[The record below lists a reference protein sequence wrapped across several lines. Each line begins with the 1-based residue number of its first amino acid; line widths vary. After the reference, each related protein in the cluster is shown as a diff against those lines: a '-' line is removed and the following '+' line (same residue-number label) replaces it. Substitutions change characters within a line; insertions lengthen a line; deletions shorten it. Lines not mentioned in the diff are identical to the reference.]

1 MKTKRV
7 TFRSWIRHWR
17 LHLMALPAITALVI
31 FNYIPLSGYVMAFQK
46 LDLKKGIF
54 KSPWV
59 GLKNFEFLF
68 TTSDAWIITRNTVLY
83 NLVFIVLGM
92 FFAVVLAVLMSE
104 LTWKR
109 WSKTLQTVL
118 IMPHFLSMVAVSMV
132 VYAFF
137 SPTNGFINSVLGE
150 QVNWYGKKEIWPF
163 LLTVVHLWKHV
174 GYDSIIYMAVISGIS
189 TEHYEA
195 ACLDGAT
202 KLQQAWY
209 ITFPHLKTIIC
220 INLIRKLGGIFDSDF
235 GLFYTVPQ
243 DSGAIYSVTQVLDT
257 YIFRGL
263 TTLNNPG
270 MSTAASLYKAV
281 VGFVLVLIVN
291 KIVSKIDRESA
302 MF

>member
-17 LHLMALPAITALVI
+17 LHLMALPAIAALLI
-31 FNYIPLSGYVMAFQK
+31 FSYIPLSGLVMAFQK

-92 FFAVVLAVLMSE
+92 FFAVVLAMLMSE

-137 SPTNGFINSVLGE
+137 SPTNGFVNSVLGE
-150 QVNWYGKKEIWPF
+150 QINWYGKQEIWPF

-195 ACLDGAT
+195 ACLDGAS

-209 ITFPHLKTIIC
+209 ITCPHLKTIIC
-220 INLIRKLGGIFDSDF
+220 INLIRKLGGIFNSDF

-243 DSGAIYSVTQVLDT
+243 DSGALYPVTQVLDT

-270 MSTAASLYKAV
+270 MSTAAGLYQSL
-281 VGFVLVLIVN
+281 VGFVLVLVVN
-291 KIVSKIDRESA
+291 KVVSKIDRESA